1 MASIAANVGIGI
13 THPRF
18 RLRHLLIAA
27 LAALLGMWGVPRAR
41 AAWRLHDT
49 ATLYADYGLCMAGPT
64 GATLL
69 RDQPSE
75 FWRLVRRRL
84 VASGADEK
92 VFAGCGPTVARLTG
106 ASHAADLHQARAGE
120 FAEWGRTG
128 GGLQLS
134 DLARTLPDLATLSDS
149 AWPFLKNGVSVLIKP
164 SLGAKEAIHPVESAR
179 PGSLNGLRLHG
190 SLFRTRRTSD
200 KGWFV
205 VLSDADG
212 VHAYRSRDR
221 GHRWTATSAWQTALE
236 NTHERC
242 SAEASERAFGLEPH
256 RAGAA
261 ATIVYFNHGMRS
273 GQSTLGEG
281 QRVLNL
287 ACDDAAAV
295 IIVESGRGQLG
306 LTLCAMEQPCKA
318 MPILPILNELR
329 PDGIDLARIQG
340 ATVIAL
346 TQGDLVRVVSTRD
359 DGRVYTPFTVALDH
373 NDNPFVPKATF
384 WPAQL
389 LAIGG
394 TLLLTQDTKTGS
406 AFSVA
411 VVSNDF
417 GASWR
422 TF

>member
-13 THPRF
+13 SHPRF
-18 RLRHLLIAA
+18 RLRHLLIAV

-84 VASGADEK
+84 VASGADDR
-92 VFAGCGPTVARLTG
+92 VFAGCGPTVVRLTG
-106 ASHAADLHQARAGE
+106 VSHATDLHQARAGE
-120 FAEWGRTG
+120 FAEWGRAEV
-128 GGLQLS
+128 GLQLS
-134 DLARTLPDLATLSDS
+134 DLAQALPDLATLSDS

-179 PGSLNGLRLHG
+179 PGSLSGLRLHG
-190 SLFRTRRTSD
+190 SLFRARRTSD

-205 VLSDADG
+205 VLTDADG
-212 VHAYRSRDR
+212 AHAYRSRDR

-242 SAEASERAFGLEPH
+242 SAEGSERAFGLEPH

-261 ATIVYFNHGMRS
+261 ATIVYFNHGIRS
-273 GQSTLGEG
+273 GQFTLGEG

-287 ACDDAAAV
+287 ACDDAVAV
-295 IIVESGRGQLG
+295 LVVESGRGQLG
-306 LTLCAMEQPCKA
+306 LFLCGTDQLCKA
-318 MPILPILNELR
+318 LPDLPILSELR

-346 TQGDLVRVVSTRD
+346 THGDLVRVVSTRD
-359 DGRVYTPFTVALDH
+359 DGRAYTPFTVALDH
-373 NDNPFVPKATF
+373 NDNPFAPKATY

-394 TLLLTQDTKTGS
+394 TLFLTQDTKTGP

>member
-1 MASIAANVGIGI
+1 
-13 THPRF
+13 
-18 RLRHLLIAA
+18 
-27 LAALLGMWGVPRAR
+27 
-41 AAWRLHDT
+41 
-49 ATLYADYGLCMAGPT
+49 
-64 GATLL
+64 
-69 RDQPSE
+69 
-75 FWRLVRRRL
+75 
-84 VASGADEK
+84 
-92 VFAGCGPTVARLTG
+92 
-106 ASHAADLHQARAGE
+106 
-120 FAEWGRTG
+120 
-128 GGLQLS
+128 
-134 DLARTLPDLATLSDS
+134 
-149 AWPFLKNGVSVLIKP
+149 
-164 SLGAKEAIHPVESAR
+164 
-179 PGSLNGLRLHG
+179 
-190 SLFRTRRTSD
+190 
-200 KGWFV
+200 
-205 VLSDADG
+205 
-212 VHAYRSRDR
+212 
-221 GHRWTATSAWQTALE
+221 
-236 NTHERC
+236 
-242 SAEASERAFGLEPH
+242 
-256 RAGAA
+256 
-261 ATIVYFNHGMRS
+261 MRS

-295 IIVESGRGQLG
+295 IIVESGRAQLG